1 MKYALFIVL
10 ALLAGCE
17 EKYRYPCQNPDNFQ
31 KPECQKPK
39 CLFTQMCPEYMV
51 APVLEKQINA
61 EQPASAA
68 SIKR

>member
-1 MKYALFIVL
+1 MKYALL
-10 ALLAGCE
+10 AALMLLAGCE

-61 EQPASAA
+61 SEPAPAA
-68 SIKR
+68 SSKR